1 MIKIDLHTT
10 GNQNLG
16 TIDFPEHP
24 GEVKLSHF
32 ISFQKAYE
40 KYHTFFSSVTDK
52 DFLTRADEITLLKM
66 RLECVCAFCDMDLSK
81 LPTGAFKDPF
91 WIQSRPTIL
100 TLFSAIWQTLAKYEK
115 QEDYSAYSF
124 EYDGKKWTIPTAY
137 RDAITNKERF
147 SEVETA
153 RTVEALEAWRAYETV
168 LKEDETGGYYFKT
181 LLNIIACF
189 ARTEGEVFPDSDD
202 MIAKFLSERVVYFKD
217 VSMKIALDVHN
228 FFFATSNLYE
238 EISDLIISLVR
249 RNESL
254 MESMK

>member
-1 MIKIDLHTT
+1 MIKIDLRTT
-10 GNQNLG
+10 DNQSLG
-16 TIDFPEHP
+16 IIDFPEHP
-24 GEVKLSHF
+24 GEVKLNHF
-32 ISFQKAYE
+32 ISFQKVYDKYDAFLKASLE
-40 KYHTFFSSVTDK
+40 KEVY
-52 DFLTRADEITLLKM
+52 TRAEEITALKM

-91 WIQSRPTIL
+91 WIESRPTIL
-100 TLFSAIWQTLAKYEK
+100 TLFSAIWQTLAKYQK

-124 EYDGKKWTIPTAY
+124 KYDGKTWTIPTAY

-168 LKEDETGGYYFKT
+168 LKDDETGGYYFKT

-202 MIAKFLSERVVYFKD
+202 VIAKFLSERVVYFKD

-228 FFFATSNLYE
+228 FFFDTSNPYE
-238 EISDLIISLVR
+238 EISDLITSLVR